1 MIWWHRAKCIFL
13 FFAFLE
19 KLMYWCKFKRE
30 FRQNFIDLKHK
41 HRNSSKNVEVVAGGW
56 LFNCKMTQVVDFYIG
71 ACPEY
76 KQLAMICQSVRSQ
89 VASHQGTSAATL
101 QPKVV
106 NQRLLV
112 LHGKPLRTQL
122 VTTIICQMWKK
133 FSQKLPGWLPCLKL
147 VWVRDYEQFMKQSD
161 GNQRGVGTSVN
172 WAEASLSVLILLF
185 EWLHTSRK

>member
-76 KQLAMICQSVRSQ
+76 KQLAMICQSVSQ
-89 VASHQGTSAATL
+89 VASHQETSAATL

-133 FSQKLPGWLPCLKL
+133 FSQKTTRL
-147 VWVRDYEQFMKQSD
+147 VALFKASVSERLWTVYE
-161 GNQRGVGTSVN
+161 T
-172 WAEASLSVLILLF
+172 
-185 EWLHTSRK
+185 EWW